1 MSTHKST
8 LLYGEVMGFLAAVRE
23 HFSQA
28 ADCEI
33 TPDGGYLPNEAM
45 ALTCSADEAM
55 ANLTAMA
62 NAFDVEELARIDR
75 ILAKMVHA

>member
-1 MSTHKST
+1 MSTSKST

-23 HFSQA
+23 HFEQE

-33 TPDGGYLPNEAM
+33 LADGYHPNEAM
-45 ALTCSADEAM
+45 RLCCSADEAM
-55 ANLTAMA
+55 ANLTSMA
-62 NAFDVEELARIDR
+62 KAFGVEELARIDR